1 MQKHGATLADTAFA
15 EGVLEGF
22 QSGDMEKV
30 KAGFAENVTIIQWL
44 GPKAPRLVT
53 SIYPPIY
60 LQNCECYCTSR
71 IFLKT
76 VKILVALY
84 CVVC

>member
-1 MQKHGATLADTAFA
+1 MEKHAATLADTAFA

-44 GPKAPRLVT
+44 GPKAPRLVAC
-53 SIYPPIY
+53 IYPPMAK
-60 LQNCECYCTSR
+60 CVR
-71 IFLKT
+71 I
-76 VKILVALY
+76 
-84 CVVC
+84 

>member
-1 MQKHGATLADTAFA
+1 MEQHAATLADTAFA

-44 GPKAPRLVT
+44 GPKTPRLVAC
-53 SIYPPIY
+53 IYPPKKKELNAFVFD
-60 LQNCECYCTSR
+60 LQNCECYFASR
-71 IFLKT
+71 I
-76 VKILVALY
+76 
-84 CVVC
+84 